1 VPVPVDNLS
10 ASGIRIVAIVPVYN
24 NEATIREVIVGLW
37 QQVSDVVVV
46 NDGSTDRTCAHIKDL
61 EEQCRP
67 PLSLR
72 VIAFEHNCG
81 KGKALR
87 EGFSQALSSGYSH
100 AITVDAD
107 GQHLPSDVALF
118 FEKIHDS
125 PDTLWIGDRVIPFQ
139 QTKQPLRSRAGRI
152 FGAFWYRFFTDKKI
166 HDTQCGFRVYPLRQ
180 IEGLRCKGSGF
191 DFEQEV
197 LIAAAWSG
205 IPVKSIPIH
214 LYYPPRGKSVSH
226 FRPLR
231 DFASISRVN
240 SKAALIK
247 IFMPWR
253 AVGISGKGWRH
264 NLLFLFTS
272 AASPS
277 IASRSLAAGVF
288 MGIMPIYGFQ
298 VALLTAMT
306 PVLRLHW
313 PLAFLGVNISCAPLL
328 PFVIAAGIKVGKIV
342 VPLLPF
348 KMPSILW
355 AHAFAKGGVEWFVGS
370 VVIAIIAGIFVYGLS
385 FPVFRF
391 LKKNSDTK

>member
-1 VPVPVDNLS
+1 VPGPVDNLS
-10 ASGIRIVAIVPVYN
+10 GSGVRVVAIVPVYN
-24 NEATIREVIVGLW
+24 NEATISDVVVGLW
-37 QQVSDVVVV
+37 RQVNGIVVV
-46 NDGSTDRTCAHIKDL
+46 NDGSTDQTGVRIKEL

-72 VIAFEHNCG
+72 VLSLERNYG

-87 EGFSQALSSGYSH
+87 EGFSQALSNGYSH

-107 GQHLPSDVALF
+107 GQHLPGDVALF
-118 FEKIHDS
+118 LEKINDS
-125 PDTLWIGDRVIPFQ
+125 PDTLWIGDRVLQFQ
-139 QTKQPLRSRAGRI
+139 QSKQPLRSRAGRI

-166 HDTQCGFRVYPLRQ
+166 RDTQCGFRAYPLRR
-180 IEGLRCKGSGF
+180 IVDLGCKGSGF
-191 DFEQEV
+191 DFEQEA
-197 LIAAAWSG
+197 LIAAAWNG

-231 DFASISRVN
+231 DFASIFRVN

-247 IFMPWR
+247 IFLPWR

-264 NLLFLFTS
+264 NLLFVFTS

-277 IASRSLAAGVF
+277 VASRSLAVGVF

-298 VALLTAMT
+298 VALLTAIT
-306 PVLRLHW
+306 PAFRLHW

-348 KMPSILW
+348 KMPSLLW
-355 AHAFAKGGVEWFVGS
+355 AHAFAKGGIEWFVGS
-370 VVIAIIAGIFVYGLS
+370 TVIAIIAGLFVYGLS